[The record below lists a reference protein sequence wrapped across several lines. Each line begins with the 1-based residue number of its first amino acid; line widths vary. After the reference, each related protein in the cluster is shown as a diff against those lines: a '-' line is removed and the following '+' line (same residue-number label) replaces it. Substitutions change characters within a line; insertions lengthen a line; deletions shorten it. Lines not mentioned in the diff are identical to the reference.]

1 MRPYAPPASF
11 LGLPDAAFA
20 SFFAFLA
27 ALASFSSFLSFRL
40 APFTPPA
47 ALKASMDFSYS
58 AFASAACFSKLAFSF
73 APSPFHRADSSF
85 VTGPKS
91 FTPSSFCT
99 ASLFAWRYRKY
110 AVIAFL
116 GSSVAA
122 MTSGWKR
129 RGQRTQWILG
139 GCRCLEPELLGLLG

>member
-1 MRPYAPPASF
+1 MA
-11 LGLPDAAFA
+11 
-20 SFFAFLA
+20 
-27 ALASFSSFLSFRL
+27 
-40 APFTPPA
+40 
-47 ALKASMDFSYS
+47 FSYS

-122 MTSGWKR
+122 MASGWKR

-139 GCRCLEPELLGLLG
+139 QGVRRVRVASTLALVPDTAGIVQP